1 MTEPDSMDLSP
12 LDPGRDPERWARRLE
27 STRLL
32 VEAILAGR
40 ISPSGA
46 LDIVSAWFRPILA
59 TAAVLAAVLGAAGVL
74 IGSRNQALERASEAR
89 RLAVLSDNSLGRGER
104 PTGAQLLVAIRSR
117 RAP

>member
-32 VEAILAGR
+32 VEAVLAGR
-40 ISPSGA
+40 MAPSRA
-46 LDIVSAWFRPILA
+46 LDVVSAWFRPILA
-59 TAAVLAAVLGAAGVL
+59 AAAVLAAVVGAAGAAV
-74 IGSRNQALERASEAR
+74 GGRNAALDRASEAR
-89 RLAVLSDNSLGRGER
+89 RLAVLSENSLGRGER